1 MSIIMKRS
9 FIALITIVAIAV
21 FGYTLVRAVYFVPDQ
36 GQLVPTTTPV
46 MTMVGPIEQP
56 ARLLIPSLSIDAAVQ
71 QVGVNAKGAM
81 GVPSNFTDVAWY
93 KYGTPPGQVG
103 SAVIDG
109 HVDNGLAL
117 PGVFKHLANIK
128 VGDDIYVTTKEGNTL
143 HFKVEEVQ
151 SYAIADV
158 PLQKVFNR
166 NDRPRLN
173 LITCTGAWVQNQ
185 KTYDQRLVVYS
196 VLVP

>member
-1 MSIIMKRS
+1 MPKRY
-9 FIALITIVAIAV
+9 IVALITLAALIV
-21 FGYTLVRAVYFVPDQ
+21 FGYTLFHAVYFVPDQ
-36 GQLVPTTTPV
+36 GQLAPTTTPIIV
-46 MTMVGPIEQP
+46 ASGPVEQP
-56 ARLLIPSLSIDAAVQ
+56 LRLTIPALAIDAAVQ
-71 QVGVNAKGAM
+71 QVGVNAKGNM

-93 KYGTPPGQVG
+93 KYGTAPGQVG

-117 PGVFKHLANIK
+117 AGVFKRLAGMK
-128 VGDDIYVTTKEGNTL
+128 PGDDIYIQTKEGHAL

-158 PLQKVFNR
+158 PLEKVFNR
-166 NDRPRLN
+166 ADRPRLN

-185 KTYDQRLVVYS
+185 KTYDRRFVVYA
-196 VLVP
+196 VLAP